1 MRRVSKIALST
12 LLVLALGSSAQ
23 AAVTFDC
30 KFEKGASGQTSPFA
44 FASSAG
50 TVTCTPAATS
60 NRVLIA
66 VLALR
71 GVSSSAVGVTW
82 NGVSMTSIGSASNTA
97 GGQFD
102 LYMFGLIN
110 PASGSQTISASWTGG
125 SATAV
130 LAAWMLSDA
139 DQTTGWQNFA
149 ANSGTCV
156 GLSAGCMTSG
166 SVASA
171 SGNMVVTGG
180 ADNDASSTT
189 INAGTS
195 DWNERSFTGNYNG
208 GHIASSGAS
217 STVSWSLGTNVD
229 WGVLSTDVI
238 AFSGGGGAPKRLLLL
253 GCCEAGR

>member
-149 ANSGTCV
+149 ANSGAST
-156 GLSAGCMTSG
+156 SMTSG
-166 SVASA
+166 AITST
-171 SGNMVVTGG
+171 SGNMVVSGT
-180 ADNDASSTT
+180 ADNDASSASITS
-189 INAGTS
+189 GTS
-195 DWNERSFTGNYNG
+195 DWNERAFTGNYNG

-217 STVSWSLGTNVD
+217 ATVTWTLGSSVD

-238 AFSGGGGAPKRLLLL
+238 AFSGGGGGTPKRLLLL
-253 GCCEAGR
+253 GCCEAHH